1 MTCVRKVIDAMTA
14 TLAHFK
20 FSDQLIGFL
29 GSSGPSQSTMFG
41 SASALV
47 VPGSC
52 FLESSLAWPAS
63 RSIFSSKLALL
74 GDPFPFAGPVE
85 AGFFSG
91 SVLLASRGIEDVAS
105 SGAGARL
112 ASASVDNF
120 ASGEE
125 NGAASEPGA
134 GTASGFVEAIVPDA
148 AAPDVAPCIVSCSVD
163 AFAFGADEDAS
174 AT

>member
-1 MTCVRKVIDAMTA
+1 MTCVRNVIDAMTA

-20 FSDQLIGFL
+20 FSDQLIGFF

-41 SASALV
+41 SASAV
-47 VPGSC
+47 VQGSC

-74 GDPFPFAGPVE
+74 GDPFPFAGPVK

-91 SVLLASRGIEDVAS
+91 SVLLATRGIEDVAS
-105 SGAGARL
+105 SEAGARL
-112 ASASVDNF
+112 AFASVDKF

-125 NGAASEPGA
+125 NRAVSEPGA

-148 AAPDVAPCIVSCSVD
+148 AAPGVAPGIVSCSFD
-163 AFAFGADEDAS
+163 AFAFGANEDAS